1 MLTQLN
7 LRGIQETLPIED
19 VMTDLDP
26 VEAPVETDAAPRKPA
41 HDERWGT
48 RILLGTATALTLW
61 FFNTSALRY
70 LTLSRDSYGIFWP
83 RREWLFVHVVAGTL
97 AALVLGTGSVLAW
110 TEAEIPDASSSPGWS
125 LRRQRRHRGRVVR
138 GSIITFCRFGEP
150 LHFTPKS
157 DCFWDEHRVS
167 HLSEVT
173 I

>member
-7 LRGIQETLPIED
+7 LRGIQETLPVED

-26 VEAPVETDAAPRKPA
+26 VEAPGRDGRGSEEAGSRRKLGHSNPPGHSDRAHPLVLQYLRIAIPHPEPGFLRHFLAAPRM
-41 HDERWGT
+41 
-48 RILLGTATALTLW
+48 
-61 FFNTSALRY
+61 ALR
-70 LTLSRDSYGIFWP
+70 SRG
-83 RREWLFVHVVAGTL
+83 RGNAGPC
-97 AALVLGTGSVLAW
+97 VGTGSVLAW